1 MRKLSLMLAL
11 LYCASAMAQTVYKQ
25 VDKDGK
31 VTYTDKAPDKDQAA
45 TKVDID
51 KNRNVATPLGT
62 RSPAAAKAV
71 ADRKLKARENTEA
84 RFAAELEKAEAKL
97 SQAKEDLAK
106 GKDPQEDD
114 WSTVGV
120 ASGRGAGRMLNEAYQ
135 ERVKRL
141 EDAVKQA
148 EGDVARA
155 QANYRRNAASN

>member
-1 MRKLSLMLAL
+1 MRKLSLVLAL
-11 LYCASAMAQTVYKQ
+11 LYCASAMAQAIYKQ

-31 VTYTDKAPDKDQAA
+31 VTYTDKAPDKDQPA

-62 RSPAAAKAV
+62 RSPAAAKGV
-71 ADRKLKARENTEA
+71 ADANLKAREMSEA
-84 RFAAELEKAEAKL
+84 RFARELEKAEARL
-97 SQAKEDLAK
+97 SKAKEDLAN

-120 ASGRGAGRMLNEAYQ
+120 ASGRAGRMLNEAYQ